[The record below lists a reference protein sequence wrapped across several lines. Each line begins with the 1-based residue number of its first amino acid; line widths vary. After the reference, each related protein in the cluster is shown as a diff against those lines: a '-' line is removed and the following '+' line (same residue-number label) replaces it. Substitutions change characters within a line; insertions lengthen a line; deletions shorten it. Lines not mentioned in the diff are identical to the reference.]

1 MTTLEDIQTGK
12 LIAPK
17 RITLSCG
24 LETFPS
30 ELYNFTETLE
40 ILDLSGNLL
49 SELPEDMF
57 RFKKLKIAFF
67 SQNKFTIFPKQLAAC
82 PSLTMIGFKSNQLV
96 EIPEHSFP
104 KKLQWLI
111 LTDNC
116 LLKLPHSIGQC
127 TNLQKFVMSGNCLTE
142 LPDEMANCKNLELV
156 RISANQLTRIP
167 TWLFELPR
175 LSWLAY
181 SGNTCSFHPTK
192 NNSLPEV
199 SWNRLE
205 IQEILGEGASGV
217 ISKATLDTKQDVAI
231 KIFKGEVT
239 SDGYPED
246 ELATCLAT
254 GSHKNLVPL
263 IATIT
268 DHPEKKQGVIMELI
282 PSSFTNLG
290 GPPSFD
296 TCTRDVFTETQKFS
310 YSQGVNILN
319 GVLQAISH
327 LHQNGIMHG
336 DLYAHNTLY
345 NQEGQAYF
353 GDFGAATFY
362 DKNSIQA
369 ALLERIDVR
378 AFGCLVQD
386 VFFLIKN
393 NYPGKRALWYIYE
406 QCVQEEVS
414 KRPSFEQINHFF
426 EGVVLDSHFE

>member
-1 MTTLEDIQTGK
+1 MTTLDDIRTGK
-12 LIAPK
+12 LSEPK
-17 RITLSCG
+17 SITLSCG
-24 LETFPS
+24 LTTFPL
-30 ELYNFTETLE
+30 ELYNYSETLE

-49 SELPEDMF
+49 TELPEDMH
-57 RFKKLKIAFF
+57 RFEKLKIAFF
-67 SQNKFTIFPKQLAAC
+67 SQNKFTVFPKQLANC
-82 PSLTMIGFKSNQLV
+82 PNLTMIGFKSNQLI
-96 EIPEHSFP
+96 EIPENAFP
-104 KKLQWLI
+104 KKIQWLI
-111 LTDNC
+111 LTDNR
-116 LLKLPHSIGQC
+116 LLKLPRSIGEC
-127 TNLQKFVMSGNCLTE
+127 RFLQKFVMAGNCITE
-142 LPDEMANCKNLELV
+142 LPVEMSNCTNLELV
-156 RISANQLTRIP
+156 RISANQLTHIP

-181 SGNTCSFHPTK
+181 SGNPCSFHPTK

-205 IQEILGEGASGV
+205 IQEKLGEGASGV
-217 ISKATLDTKQDVAI
+217 ISKATFDLKQEVAI

-254 GSHKNLVPL
+254 GYHKNLVPL

-296 TCTRDVFTETQKFS
+296 TCTRDVFPETQKFS
-310 YSQGVNILN
+310 YSQGVLILN

-362 DKNSIQA
+362 DKNKSQA

-386 VFFLIKN
+386 VTTLI
-393 NYPGKRALWYIYE
+393 
-406 QCVQEEVS
+406 QEEKKKDALVKIYDLCMLEDVIS
-414 KRPSFEQINHFF
+414 RPSFEEIGFIL
-426 EGVVLDSHFE
+426 EEL